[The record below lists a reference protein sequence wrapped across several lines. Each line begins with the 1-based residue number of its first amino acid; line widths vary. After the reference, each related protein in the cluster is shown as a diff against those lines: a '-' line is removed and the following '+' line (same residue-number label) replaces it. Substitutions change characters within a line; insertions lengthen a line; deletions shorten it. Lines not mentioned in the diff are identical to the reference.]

1 MNALAVIIH
10 RFTESGDQYL
20 AEEQPVLSHDERGAL
35 DAVLP
40 LIRLSTRSL
49 AQILEEG
56 EPPDVWLTPT
66 PRTIPNA

>member
-10 RFTESGDQYL
+10 RLTERGDQCL
-20 AEEQPVLSHDERGAL
+20 AEEQPVLAHDERVAL

-40 LIRLSTRSL
+40 LIQQSTRAL